1 MHPRGKSHER
11 RHERGHCNRNSWPEA
26 GGFRKAAWRSAGRGG
41 ASLPAGLTAG
51 NCRIELR
58 PHPMLRA
65 PMFGCPQCNRACY
78 RLYEVAGQWTCR
90 TCGRLDYSSRHCDR
104 SIAGLA
110 RLLWL
115 RRRIG
120 AELRPFGSVPDR
132 PSRRVRR
139 FREIVA
145 EIGDLEAK
153 LVGYL
158 GSINADL
165 KRRIRS
171 RKEKYQ
177 W

>member
-1 MHPRGKSHER
+1 M
-11 RHERGHCNRNSWPEA
+11 
-26 GGFRKAAWRSAGRGG
+26 
-41 ASLPAGLTAG
+41 
-51 NCRIELR
+51 
-58 PHPMLRA
+58 
-65 PMFGCPQCNRACY
+65 
-78 RLYEVAGQWTCR
+78 
-90 TCGRLDYSSRHCDR
+90 
-104 SIAGLA
+104 
-110 RLLWL
+110 LWL